1 MRECDPKSRER
12 ERLRESAAP
21 AGEYR
26 VRAVRGR
33 AEAISIVRE
42 SLSAER
48 DREACRD
55 TMQVYTTGGVAK
67 S

>member
-1 MRECDPKSRER
+1 MRVRSKVER

-48 DREACRD
+48 ERPAGTQCRCILR
-55 TMQVYTTGGVAK
+55 VVAK